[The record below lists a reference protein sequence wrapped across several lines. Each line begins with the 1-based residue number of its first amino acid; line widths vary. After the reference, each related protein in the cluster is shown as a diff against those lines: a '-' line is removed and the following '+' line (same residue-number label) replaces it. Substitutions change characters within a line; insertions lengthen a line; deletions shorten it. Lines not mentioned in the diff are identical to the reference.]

1 MTELCVLY
9 IIILLNYIMSETLVL
24 SYSHGYHD
32 KEFKHPESLMK
43 VVYSQKQLF
52 SGPVEQKTKE
62 TRCLVG
68 VSINKMASRSG
79 IRGLTKS
86 LF

>member
-43 VVYSQKQLF
+43 VYSIFPETAILWP
-52 SGPVEQKTKE
+52 SGAEDERNSVLSG
-62 TRCLVG
+62 RV
-68 VSINKMASRSG
+68 NK
-79 IRGLTKS
+79 
-86 LF
+86 